1 MKRDHARAH
10 GERAS
15 VSAVKPRQ
23 TVTAGRLFTCRSS
36 YEDARRQDFLS
47 AQAIRGRQTA
57 DT

>member
-36 YEDARRQDFLS
+36 YEDALQDFLS
-47 AQAIRGRQTA
+47 AQAFRGRQTA